1 MIFLQPIYL
10 IGLALTAVPIIIHLW
25 FRKKLDKIPFSTL
38 KFLKKSEARRFG
50 WLRIREII
58 VLILRSLLIALIFFS
73 LAKLQCRSGF
83 LRSGHLASVVVI
95 FDNSFSMAYGDN
107 FMAAKT
113 DVLKLLSRYSA
124 KSDFCILALC
134 RTEDTSNANQVSWV
148 NKKSAIEQIHQIN
161 ISNKTGTIRT
171 LSPYLVIEKSRYPV
185 EYIYVGD
192 GQETV
197 FADLPEEL
205 TFEKKF
211 YWVKIPVG
219 NNVGITD
226 VFLKDPIAISLDNY
240 VLSITVKNYGPD
252 VWSGKINLQAED
264 FVREREC
271 EIRPANE
278 KILDFT
284 LPVTLNRG
292 TVHLYDDSLLPDNTY
307 YFSKSL
313 PGKIKVLIIGTTRF
327 LGSALNPT
335 DDVDG
340 PFLFDALESIS
351 SANLQHYGLV
361 ILNGINEISKHDKI
375 KLETFLMEDNKGV
388 VCFLGQ
394 AVGDN
399 LNSIIGRCCRVEEYV
414 SVKGYVTLDW
424 IDYDHPIFQVFE
436 HTAVLKNIKFHNFHK
451 LNAPKNVIAKLTG
464 NNPFIVIDNGL
475 CVVATQFLPQ
485 NTDIVYKTAFV
496 PLIHRL
502 IVNTMYPSHDHEL
515 YVGDQTLQFDK
526 LKAPTGEY
534 LLPGQV
540 LLKPGFYTTTQET
553 LGVNVIAAEGNLKT
567 LGNKAAEIMHIEI
580 IDPEKEF
587 KQNDMSITLLL
598 LALFALLLE
607 SLLLLIR

>member
-50 WLRIREII
+50 WLKIREII
-58 VLILRSLLIALIFFS
+58 VLVLRSLLIALIFLS

-107 FMAAKT
+107 FEIAKT
-113 DVLKLLSRYSA
+113 NVLKLLSRYSA
-124 KSDFCILALC
+124 KSEFSILALC
-134 RTEDTSNANQVSWV
+134 RTEDTASSDQISWV

-171 LSPYLVIEKSRYPV
+171 LSPYLVIERSRYPV

-197 FADLPEEL
+197 FADFPEEL
-205 TFEKKF
+205 TVEKQF

-226 VFLKDPIAISLDNY
+226 VSLKDPIAISLDNY
-240 VLSITVKNYGPD
+240 VLSITVQNYGVD
-252 VWSGKINLQAED
+252 VWSGKVSLQAED

-271 EIRPANE
+271 EIRPASE

-284 LPVTLNRG
+284 LPVALNHG

-313 PGKIKVLIIGTTRF
+313 PEKIKVLIIGTTHF

-340 PFLFDALESIS
+340 PFLFDAHESIS

-361 ILNGINEISKHDKI
+361 ILNGINEISKQDKI

-394 AVGDN
+394 SVGDN
-399 LNSIIGRCCRVEEYV
+399 LNSIINRCCRVKEYV

-424 IDYDHPIFQVFE
+424 IDYGHPIFRVFE
-436 HTAVLKNIKFHNFHK
+436 YTAVLKNIKFHNFHK
-451 LNAPKNVIAKLTG
+451 LDAPKNVIAKLTG
-464 NNPFIVIDNGL
+464 NNPFIVIDNGFS
-475 CVVATQFLPQ
+475 VVATQFLPQ

-502 IVNTMYPSHDHEL
+502 IVNTIYPSHDHEL

-534 LLPGQV
+534 ILPEQV

-553 LGVNVIAAEGNLKT
+553 LGVNVIAAEGNLRT
-567 LGNKAAEIMHIEI
+567 LGSKAAEIMHIEI
-580 IDPEKEF
+580 IDPEKDF
-587 KQNDMSITLLL
+587 KQNDMSTTLLL